1 MERNGKVLTTKQER
15 AIACLLSESTATEA
29 ARKAGVGLTTLMR
42 WLNEDD
48 FNNAYHEARGRLLDA
63 ALTKLQG
70 ASGAAVD
77 TLRTLME
84 REDVPPAARISA
96 ARSILDLG
104 MKLREQLEIGER
116 LEAIEQML
124 ELMPGSKAA

>member
-1 MERNGKVLTTKQER
+1 MERNEKHLTPKQER
-15 AIACLLSESTATEA
+15 ALVCLLSEPTATEA
-29 ARKAGVGLTTLMR
+29 AKKAGVGLTTLMR
-42 WLNEDD
+42 WLNEED
-48 FNNAYHEARGRLLDA
+48 FSNAFHTARGQLLDA
-63 ALTKLQG
+63 ALAKLQG

-124 ELMPGSKAA
+124 ELMPGAKAA